1 MSQKD
6 PRIMKY
12 VPRIKRSAIQ
22 SAWIEEPL
30 CDDHECSYWIQLK
43 EGYHFANY
51 DTGARTVSQDTI
63 PDLRYQ
69 IEGIEA
75 YKDDTQ
81 TKGVQI

>member
-1 MSQKD
+1 MQH
-6 PRIMKY
+6 
-12 VPRIKRSAIQ
+12 VPKTKRNAIQ

-51 DTGARTVSQDTI
+51 DTGARTVAQDTI
-63 PDLRYQ
+63 TDLRYQ

-75 YKDDTQ
+75 YKDDTK
-81 TKGVQI
+81 TKGARV